1 MSAMGAIYSNIWE
14 FIENPRLDELNEPIG
29 EFFVQFE
36 RYMNRPTKRE
46 FILVSFYKNEVLQ
59 RDMSAQYFLDE
70 FYTTYKN

>member
-1 MSAMGAIYSNIWE
+1 MGAIYSNIWE

-59 RDMSAQYFLDE
+59 RDMSAQYFLNE

>member
-46 FILVSFYKNEVLQ
+46 FVLVSFYKNEVLQ